1 MAFRAPIRLGT
12 FEKFVKES
20 GRNKIG
26 SQKITNRADLD
37 RLYPPL
43 VTHRVPTMRSLL
55 QRMSTFWHAE
65 TWLLVSVFIVA
76 TLLLTFGFI
85 ADEVMEGSTTTLDQS
100 IVLLFRSG
108 SDNLSGPIGPP
119 WVREMARDITSLGS
133 VAVLGIVSLAVVA
146 YLLLAGA
153 RAAALL
159 VLVAV
164 VGGVTIN
171 SFLKI
176 QLARPR
182 PDLFVPAAKVFTASF
197 PSGHAALS
205 AITYMTLAALLA
217 RMTVSPRLRVYFMG
231 VAITLTFMIGLSR
244 VYLGVH
250 YPTDILAGWC
260 IGSAWALIC
269 WAIMTR
275 LQRKGQIENPGDKRS
290 RG

>member
-1 MAFRAPIRLGT
+1 MRALL
-12 FEKFVKES
+12 
-20 GRNKIG
+20 
-26 SQKITNRADLD
+26 NRIN
-37 RLYPPL
+37 
-43 VTHRVPTMRSLL
+43 M
-55 QRMSTFWHAE
+55 FWRAE

-76 TLLLTFGFI
+76 TLLLMFGFI
-85 ADEVMEGSTTTLDQS
+85 ADEVMEGSSSALDQY
-100 IVLLFRSG
+100 IVLLFRGG

-146 YLLLAGA
+146 YLLLARS
-153 RAAALL
+153 RAEALL

-164 VGGVTIN
+164 LGGVAIN
-171 SFLKI
+171 SLLKI
-176 QLARPR
+176 QFSRLR

-217 RMTVSPRLRVYFMG
+217 RMTERNRLRYYFVG
-231 VAITLTFMIGLSR
+231 VAVMLTLMIGVSR

-250 YPTDILAGWC
+250 YPTDVLAGWC

-275 LQRKGQIENPGDKRS
+275 LQHQGSIEPPRDG
-290 RG
+290 

>member
-1 MAFRAPIRLGT
+1 
-12 FEKFVKES
+12 
-20 GRNKIG
+20 
-26 SQKITNRADLD
+26 
-37 RLYPPL
+37 
-43 VTHRVPTMRSLL
+43 MRSLL
-55 QRMSTFWHAE
+55 KRMSTFWPAE
-65 TWLLVSVFIVA
+65 SWLLVSVFTVA

-85 ADEVMEGSTTTLDQS
+85 ADEVMEGSTAKLDQS
-100 IVLLFRSG
+100 IILLFRSG

-133 VAVLGIVSLAVVA
+133 VVVLGIVSLAVVA

-159 VLVAV
+159 MLVSVL
-164 VGGVTIN
+164 GGLAIN
-171 SFLKI
+171 SLLKI
-176 QLARPR
+176 QFARPR

-205 AITYMTLAALLA
+205 AITYMTLAAVLA
-217 RMTVSPRLRVYFMG
+217 RMTASPRLRYYFMS
-231 VAITLTFMIGLSR
+231 VAIAITFLIGVSR

-260 IGSAWALIC
+260 IGSAWALVC

-275 LQRKGQIENPGDKRS
+275 LQDKGRIEPPRDG
-290 RG
+290 